1 MRLGGSIP
9 PLLAKPLKTHTM
21 KTATQSPLLVA
32 KNAKNQSKV
41 NKCVRALVAYNKAND
56 ERNVLENDGEEKGLN
71 AINRKCENL
80 FDKYLT
86 YADEL
91 PKYELKRIE
100 ALCI

>member
-1 MRLGGSIP
+1 MNTP
-9 PLLAKPLKTHTM
+9 TNKTMLL
-21 KTATQSPLLVA
+21 A

-41 NKCVRALVAYNKAND
+41 NKCVNALISYNKSND
-56 ERNVLENDGEEKGLN
+56 EREMLYNEDKNTN
-71 AINRKCENL
+71 AIDRKCENL

-100 ALCI
+100 ALYY

>member
-1 MRLGGSIP
+1 M
-9 PLLAKPLKTHTM
+9 TT
-21 KTATQSPLLVA
+21 TTQLPLLVA
-32 KNAKNQSKV
+32 KNVKNQSKV
-41 NKCVRALVAYNKAND
+41 NKCVRALVSYNKAND

-86 YADEL
+86 AADEL

-100 ALCI
+100 SLYY

>member
-1 MRLGGSIP
+1 MNKP
-9 PLLAKPLKTHTM
+9 MLL
-21 KTATQSPLLVA
+21 A

-41 NKCVRALVAYNKAND
+41 NKCVNALISYNKANEQRD
-56 ERNVLENDGEEKGLN
+56 ILENEDKNTN

-86 YADEL
+86 YADAL

-100 ALCI
+100 ELYY